1 MGKRTILHADL
12 DAFFASV
19 EQAENPQYRDQP
31 VIVGG
36 LTGRGVVAAASYE
49 ARQFGVHSAMPMWQ
63 ARQLCPHAVFV
74 PGHGE
79 LYKRYSDHTTQ
90 IFLSYTPRVE
100 PVSID
105 EAYLDITGT
114 EKLFGPPLT
123 VAHQIKQRIKE
134 DLNITISIGL
144 SSNRLLAKMASD
156 WDKPDGLMWIRD
168 GQLPELL
175 DELPVGEL
183 PGIGRVTQQRLEG
196 MGISKIGQLRGI
208 PLELLEQAFGKPGLH
223 LYRASRGQGSA
234 EVREYQDQ
242 QARKQVS
249 EEVTLQQD
257 SRDLDYLRMR
267 LLSMAANLARHLRQQ
282 RSLGKTVTLKLRF
295 SSFKTITRHTT
306 LQHPTDNWQI
316 IYEAADKL
324 LDKLELGAQ
333 RVRLV
338 GLGISNLRNGAGVSQ
353 LSLFDEGPLQ
363 AHRLDRACDEIVERF
378 GDGAITQA
386 RLL

>member
-1 MGKRTILHADL
+1 MNKRIIAHADL

-19 EQAENPQYRDQP
+19 EQAENPQYRNQP

-36 LTGRGVVAAASYE
+36 TTGRGVVSAASYE
-49 ARQFGVHSAMPMWQ
+49 ARKFGVHSAMPMWQ
-63 ARQLCPHAVFV
+63 ARQLCPHAIFV
-74 PGHGE
+74 PVNGE

-90 IFLSYTPRVE
+90 LFLSYTPRVE

-114 EKLFGPPLT
+114 EKLFGPPLE
-123 VAHQIKQRIKE
+123 VARQIKQKIKE

-156 WDKPDGLMWIRD
+156 WNKPDGLVWICD
-168 GQLPELL
+168 EQLPDVL
-175 DELPVGEL
+175 DELPVCRL
-183 PGIGRVTQQRLEG
+183 SGIGQVTEQRLSC

-208 PLELLEQAFGKPGLH
+208 SLELLEKEFGKLGLH
-223 LYRASRGQGSA
+223 LYKASRGQGSA

-242 QARKQVS
+242 QGRKQVS
-249 EEVTLQQD
+249 EEITLQQD
-257 SRDLDYLRMR
+257 SRDVHYLRMR
-267 LLSMAANLARHLRQQ
+267 LLSMAANLARRLREQ

-295 SSFKTITRHTT
+295 SSFKTITRSIT
-306 LQHPTDNWQI
+306 LQHPTDNWQM
-316 IYEAADKL
+316 IYKAADGL
-324 LDKLELGAQ
+324 LDKMDLGAQ

-338 GLGISNLRNGAGVSQ
+338 GLGLSNLRDGAGVSQ
-353 LSLFDEGPLQ
+353 LSLFDDGPVE
-363 AHRLDRACDEIVERF
+363 AYKLDRACDQIVERF
-378 GDGAITQA
+378 GSGAITQA